1 MVGEIEIG
9 TENGRNREIQIKFSI
24 LFGLFGV
31 ALCQRAT
38 ANFSRDN
45 SYSMHLQIGY
55 ARATQS
61 ASYYFVNTASVHW
74 YHRYFPYSHWVA
86 NKRVQIRKVR
96 MFLDH
101 RNRNPYYVIC
111 VGFCKP
117 VFSLELECSWNFHH
131 QFLPKQNFHEL
142 WLHIAEYCVHML
154 YIVLEQ
160 KFVALFIF

>member
-1 MVGEIEIG
+1 VIARDLMVGEIEIG

-61 ASYYFVNTASVHW
+61 ALLFRKHVHW

-117 VFSLELECSWNFHH
+117 VFSLDAVFTTNFYRNKI
-131 QFLPKQNFHEL
+131 FMNFG
-142 WLHIAEYCVHML
+142 YT
-154 YIVLEQ
+154 
-160 KFVALFIF
+160 